1 MSTNGWL
8 EQELAEANGFE
19 LASLWWDAQRDGD
32 MMLLGAIAREVERR
46 RSYFAPPQ
54 GDGG

>member
-1 MSTNGWL
+1 VSTDGWL

-32 MMLLGAIAREVERR
+32 VMLLGAIAREVERR

-54 GDGG
+54 GETA